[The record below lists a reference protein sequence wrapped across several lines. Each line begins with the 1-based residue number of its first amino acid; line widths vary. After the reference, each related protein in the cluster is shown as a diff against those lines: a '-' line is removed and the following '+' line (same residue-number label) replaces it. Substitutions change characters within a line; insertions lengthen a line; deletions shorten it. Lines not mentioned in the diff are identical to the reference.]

1 MKSISIFISAIL
13 LITAISSC
21 NRQPSYTIDG
31 TINADSG
38 TIYFQ
43 SFRNKMFF
51 VIDSATIKNGKFQFT
66 GSVDRPDLFGLTTDR
81 EESFQPYFVFV
92 ENSKIS
98 VSIDTAD
105 ARNAKVSGSAANDLY
120 ESYLKNRR
128 NFNIDSFIVAH
139 PASVV
144 PVYVL
149 YRDFS
154 TRLGAQELENSI
166 EKIDPS
172 LNDLSYVTELK
183 DVIAAKRSLDIG
195 SQAADFTGT
204 SPEGNSIS
212 LSDFAGNYVLIEF
225 WAAWCGPCRRENPNL
240 VRVYHKYHESGFDIL
255 GVSLDNSREDWLKAI
270 ETDQLA
276 WSHIS
281 DLKFWDS
288 EPAKLYG
295 IRHIPSNVLVDPA
308 GNIVEKNLKGDQLDA
323 LLEQYFARK

>member
-1 MKSISIFISAIL
+1 MKSFSIFFSAIL
-13 LITAISSC
+13 LFIAILSC
-21 NRQPSYTIDG
+21 NQQPSYTIDG
-31 TINADSG
+31 TINVDSG

-51 VIDSATIKNGKFQFT
+51 VIDSTRIENGKFQFT
-66 GSVDRPDLFGLTTDR
+66 GIVNRPDLFGLTTDR

-105 ARNAKVSGSAANDLY
+105 TRNAKVTGSAANDLY

-128 NFNIDSFIVAH
+128 NFNIDSFIAAH
-139 PASVV
+139 PASTV

-154 TRLGAQELENSI
+154 TRLGAQELENSLG
-166 EKIDPS
+166 KIDPS
-172 LNDLSYVTELK
+172 LNDLSYVAELNE
-183 DVIAAKRSLDIG
+183 VVAAKRRLDIG

-240 VRVYHKYHESGFDIL
+240 VRVYHKYHDNGFDIL
-255 GVSLDNSREDWLKAI
+255 GVSLDNNREDWLKAI

-295 IRHIPSNVLVDPA
+295 IRHIPSNVLIDPA
-308 GNIVEKNLKGDQLDA
+308 GKIIEKNLKGDQLDA
-323 LLEQYFARK
+323 LLEQYLARN